1 MIDYNEALENGIIRE
16 DALRFDNPS
25 FDNSIIAVDYYGR
38 LIYDYDLMIE
48 ELMKNDNISGEE
60 AIDFI
65 NYNTLRSLDYQS
77 DNMKPIVVME
87 RIKHNGLCY

>member
-1 MIDYNEALENGIIRE
+1 MIDYNEAVENEIINKE
-16 DALRFDNPS
+16 ALRFDNPS

-38 LIYDYDLMIE
+38 LIYDYDLMVE

-65 NYNTLRSLDYQS
+65 SYNTLRSLDYQS
-77 DNMKPIVVME
+77 DIMKPIVIME
-87 RIKHNGLCY
+87 RIKHNGLYY